1 MKTEKKAKLSIEG
14 TYCGACT
21 YAIEHA
27 GRKLPGVTD
36 VFVDISKKE
45 ITVFYEGDGSILNRI
60 IEMVAS
66 IGHEACLISADVN
79 GSGTLQ

>member
-1 MKTEKKAKLSIEG
+1 MRKKAKLSIEG

-27 GRKLPGVTD
+27 GRKLPGVSE
-36 VFVDISKKE
+36 VYVDIAKKE
-45 ITVFYEGDGSILNRI
+45 ITVEYEGDGSIINRM

-66 IGHEACLISADVN
+66 IGHEACLISTDSN
-79 GSGTLQ
+79 IT

>member
-1 MKTEKKAKLSIEG
+1 MKMEKKAKLSIEG

-45 ITVFYEGDGSILNRI
+45 ITVLYEGDGSILKRI
-60 IEMVAS
+60 IEMVDS
-66 IGHEACLISADVN
+66 IGHKACLISADVN
-79 GSGTLQ
+79 GSGTLR